1 MHIYVCII
9 MIAATPILSYL
20 PSTSTTPP
28 FLARSLFPAF
38 MTFHFVLR
46 SAEFGQCLPHDHG
59 FRYIH

>member
-1 MHIYVCII
+1 
-9 MIAATPILSYL
+9 MIAATPILSYF

-28 FLARSLFPAF
+28 FLARNLFPAL
-38 MTFHFVLR
+38 MTFYLVLP